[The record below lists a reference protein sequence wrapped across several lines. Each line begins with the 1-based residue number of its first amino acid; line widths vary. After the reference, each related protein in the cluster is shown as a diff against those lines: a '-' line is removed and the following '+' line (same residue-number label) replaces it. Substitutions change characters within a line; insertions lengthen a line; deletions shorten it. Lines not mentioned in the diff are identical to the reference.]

1 MPLRWGTFLWMEL
14 LRPALRFHIQP
25 YMCERPIRGSSHP
38 CLYLS
43 VLSSLLVCQLY
54 GAQLLDEYIIPFT
67 LSCIIHHVSIL
78 GTGVCSLSCF

>member
-1 MPLRWGTFLWMEL
+1 M
-14 LRPALRFHIQP
+14 
-25 YMCERPIRGSSHP
+25 S
-38 CLYLS
+38 LS

-78 GTGVCSLSCF
+78 GTDVCSLSFSLGFIFQLGHRWR